1 MLAFLAASSTLA
13 SFASGLA
20 ILILFAMV
28 SRNSIVS
35 CVTYDDIERRSS
47 VLISLISF
55 SDISIWPSF
64 TSQNLIMSFKSVDF
78 PEPLAPC
85 IPSTL
90 PFSISTVTFL
100 NIISSSYE
108 KVISSALAPSKSV
121 CSLPP
126 TSSTGGASSS
136 SARTLSPQASV

>member
-1 MLAFLAASSTLA
+1 MLAFLAAASTSASSAFRLE
-13 SFASGLA
+13 

-55 SDISIWPSF
+55 SDISIFPCL

-90 PFSISTVTFL
+90 PFFMSTVTFFK
-100 NIISSSYE
+100 ITSSAYE

-121 CSLPP
+121 CSLPL
-126 TSSTGGASSS
+126 TSST
-136 SARTLSPQASV
+136 